1 MMRKL
6 YSKCYSKL
14 SIDVIR
20 LEFGKRLFNL
30 KREKTSVSATFI
42 RIKMISLP
50 LLEKCPYS
58 VFLVRIFPNSDT
70 VQRDTEYLYVF
81 SPNAG
86 KHGQEKLRIRSLFM
100 QCYLSNTAEVFIKG
114 FFSILPNPQG
124 TVDLI
129 TFTE

>member
-1 MMRKL
+1 
-6 YSKCYSKL
+6 
-14 SIDVIR
+14 
-20 LEFGKRLFNL
+20 
-30 KREKTSVSATFI
+30 
-42 RIKMISLP
+42 MISLP

-70 VQRDTEYLYVF
+70 VQRGKEYLYVF

>member
-1 MMRKL
+1 MKIM
-6 YSKCYSKL
+6 
-14 SIDVIR
+14 
-20 LEFGKRLFNL
+20 
-30 KREKTSVSATFI
+30 
-42 RIKMISLP
+42 SLP
-50 LLEKCPYS
+50 LREKCPYS

-70 VQRDTEYLYVF
+70 VQRDTEYLSVF

-86 KHGQEKLRIRSLFM
+86 KDGQEKLRIQSLFM
-100 QCYLSNTAEVFIKG
+100 QCYLSNTPEVFIKC